1 MKPLV
6 VLVVLLGVL
15 GLSVTMTSAAV
26 VERTGNLDANWNL
39 IALPSVPLE
48 PEPTTIFGA
57 IPIDGRLFRWNA
69 PTQSLIAYEAVW
81 PETFGN
87 MLLTDGYWI
96 NMDSG
101 EPFSYD
107 GLDDTDSMDVLISL
121 PKAGWTMIGNPFSYN
136 FPWVNNKVTDGNQ
149 TITIRDASQYGA
161 NWLYSV
167 GYWWDSS
174 TQSLVEVGLPEDYS
188 NSQEMLPWH
197 GYWVLSN
204 IDKIGLILESIP

>member
-26 VERTGNLDANWNL
+26 VGRTGDLDPNWNL

-48 PEPTTIFGA
+48 PSPPTMFGA
-57 IPIDGRLFRWNA
+57 IPIDYRLFRWDA
-69 PTQSLIAYEAVW
+69 PTQSLITYDELS
-81 PETFGN
+81 PEDFGN

-96 NMDSG
+96 NMDSVDS
-101 EPFSYD
+101 FSYD

-121 PKAGWTMIGNPFSYN
+121 PKAGWTMIGNPYSYN
-136 FPWVNNKVTDGNQ
+136 FPWANNKVTDGNQ
-149 TITIRDASQYGA
+149 TITITDASQYGA

-174 TQSLVEVGLPEDYS
+174 TQSLVDVGLPEDLPTTE
-188 NSQEMLPWH
+188 EMTPWH
-197 GYWVLSN
+197 GYWVQSN